1 MLAAIQRKQA
11 LAHGVVKCT
20 CKCNDLLFQLGVT
33 RLMEL
38 KRKRM
43 RRDSQRVF
51 EHPAPKPG
59 CVSHT

>member
-43 RRDSQRVF
+43 RRDETGQ
-51 EHPAPKPG
+51 PA
-59 CVSHT
+59 CV